1 MWSVLISLAMALLA
15 AGQTSA
21 PVATGVVTGRVV
33 DAATGEP
40 IPGAIVSLSRVQPS
54 PGAGRTSAAVPAE
67 SAVLRSLTN
76 QTNVNGA
83 FEIAGVPS
91 GRWRVQVLKDGYVA
105 FGATSSHVIEVGGG
119 VVRVRDVQIDRGGAI
134 EGRVRD
140 ARGTPMVRVSV
151 LAMQQ
156 LRNRDGT
163 VQLTSGASG
172 QTNDLGE
179 FRVSGLAPGLY
190 VVLAEPPTSF
200 VNPFTGGSPTAA
212 ATSHVRT
219 VYPGSFDV
227 AQASPV
233 TVSRGGTTTGI
244 DFSMLSV
251 RSYQV
256 FGVVVDTEG
265 RPVGGAVVWLV
276 QARPPLPAIVYQASP
291 SALDGTFLVVNVPE
305 GTYSAQAAIP
315 LVTRNANGGISA
327 SVRGGRAGGPGSV
340 EVVVWGANLEG
351 LRLVATP
358 P

>member
-1 MWSVLISLAMALLA
+1 MWSLLISLAMALLA
-15 AGQTSA
+15 GGQTSA
-21 PVATGVVTGRVV
+21 PAATGVVTGRIV
-33 DAATGEP
+33 DVTTGEP
-40 IPGAIVSLSRVQPS
+40 IPGAIVSLSPVQPS
-54 PGAGRTSAAVPAE
+54 SRAGPTSAAFPAS
-67 SAVLRSLTN
+67 SALLQSLTN
-76 QTNVNGA
+76 QTNVDGT

-91 GRWRVQVLKDGYVA
+91 GRWRVQTQKDGYIA
-105 FGATSSHVIEVGGG
+105 LGATSSHVIEVGGG
-119 VVRVRDVQIDRGGAI
+119 AVRVRDVQIDRGGAI

-163 VQLTSGASG
+163 VRLMGGASG

-179 FRVSGLAPGLY
+179 FRVSGLVPGLY
-190 VVLAEPPTSF
+190 VVLAQPPTSF

-233 TVSRGGTTTGI
+233 TVSRGVTITGI

-256 FGVVVDTEG
+256 FGVVVDTGG

-276 QARPPLPAIVYQASP
+276 QARPPLPATMYQASP
-291 SALDGTFLVVNVPE
+291 SALDGTFVVVNVPE
-305 GTYSAQAAIP
+305 GSYSAQAAIP
-315 LVTRNANGGISA
+315 LVTRNSNGGISA
-327 SVRGGRAGGPGSV
+327 SVRGERAGGHGSV
-340 EVVVWGANLEG
+340 EVVVRGANLEG

>member
-212 ATSHVRT
+212 RS
-219 VYPGSFDV
+219 
-227 AQASPV
+227 
-233 TVSRGGTTTGI
+233 SRC
-244 DFSMLSV
+244 
-251 RSYQV
+251 
-256 FGVVVDTEG
+256 
-265 RPVGGAVVWLV
+265 RP
-276 QARPPLPAIVYQASP
+276 R
-291 SALDGTFLVVNVPE
+291 
-305 GTYSAQAAIP
+305 
-315 LVTRNANGGISA
+315 R
-327 SVRGGRAGGPGSV
+327 
-340 EVVVWGANLEG
+340 
-351 LRLVATP
+351 
-358 P
+358 